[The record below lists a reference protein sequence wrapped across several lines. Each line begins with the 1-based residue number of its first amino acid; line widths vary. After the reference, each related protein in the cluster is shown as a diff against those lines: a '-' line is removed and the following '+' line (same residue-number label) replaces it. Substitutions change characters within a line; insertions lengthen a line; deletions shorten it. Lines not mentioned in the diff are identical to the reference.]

1 MQKRGVCQGGKGGV
15 LALAPPSAGVLPAGR
30 WTERGRPKAAPWGTI
45 FPDPISFDSAK
56 RNGGKS
62 HPGFSGQGFAL
73 RRVSFC
79 AHKKKSK
86 MRRRSGAE
94 ELQAPRARFR
104 SQRLHPR
111 TPVFTRVQDKECIP
125 LRPAR
130 KVRTPPASFSAAAHT
145 GKDGTLSSPRECAW
159 RGGDL
164 DPPFFHANASRM
176 SFRVCSAWSWLPA
189 RPGEQVM
196 HHRIPR

>member
-1 MQKRGVCQGGKGGV
+1 MRAFQVLRTWGAFFPAPFLLTAPKETVEKAIPAFRGQVSPGGEFLFV
-15 LALAPPSAGVLPAGR
+15 R
-30 WTERGRPKAAPWGTI
+30 T
-45 FPDPISFDSAK
+45 K
-56 RNGGKS
+56 RNQKCAGG
-62 HPGFSGQGFAL
+62 A
-73 RRVSFC
+73 
-79 AHKKKSK
+79 
-86 MRRRSGAE
+86 GAE

-111 TPVFTRVQDKECIP
+111 TPVFTRAQDKECIP

-189 RPGEQVM
+189 QPGEQVM